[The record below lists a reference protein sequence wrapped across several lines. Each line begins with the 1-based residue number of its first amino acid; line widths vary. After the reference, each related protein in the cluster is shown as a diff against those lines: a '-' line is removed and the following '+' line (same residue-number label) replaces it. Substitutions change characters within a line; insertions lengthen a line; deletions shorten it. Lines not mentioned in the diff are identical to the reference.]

1 MADVMKGWTLS
12 EQGRE
17 HEGIDLMRNGLAA
30 LEATA
35 TAVVRPHFLAL
46 LAEALL
52 KLERIDEA
60 SASLDEATT
69 IVDNNGERYYEA
81 ELYRLKGEL
90 LLKKD
95 KRADAERCFQR
106 SLEIAKSQKAKSLLI
121 RTEMS
126 RLRVSS
132 GTLL

>member
-1 MADVMKGWTLS
+1 MS
-12 EQGRE
+12 S
-17 HEGIDLMRNGLAA
+17 
-30 LEATA
+30 EATA
-35 TAVVRPHFLAL
+35 
-46 LAEALL
+46 
-52 KLERIDEA
+52 
-60 SASLDEATT
+60 

-95 KRADAERCFQR
+95 KRAEAENCFKR

-126 RLRVSS
+126 RLRESS